1 MGERNSNSA
10 SINELKFFKE
20 FYSTKSNSKTSD
32 TEETLKV
39 PIFNKFLCKILKVN
53 HIIFSKRLQN

>member
-20 FYSTKSNSKTSD
+20 FYSTKSNSKASN

-39 PIFNKFLCKILKVN
+39 PIYKQSKIS
-53 HIIFSKRLQN
+53 F